1 MANLMHKIRAYLYE
15 NYLTDDPNDYIARV
29 NSEKTIGIDEICQSA
44 VARGGAD
51 ISAKSMR
58 HAVGLFLDEMDYQVF
73 DGYAVNVGGYFTAV
87 AAIQGVFKSPKEK
100 FNREK
105 HRIYIQYIQGE
116 ITRRGLAEVVV
127 EIMGVAMSGS
137 FIAQVIDIRS
147 GSVNELLTPG
157 RNLRIFGNKIK
168 VAGDDYI
175 LGVYFVNTISKARTR
190 VDEMDIVINNPS
202 EVLVVI
208 PDLPAGSYQLEIMTK
223 FTTGKI
229 LKNTNTIVFDKPLV
243 VE

>member
-1 MANLMHKIRAYLYE
+1 MANLKHKIRAYLYE

-51 ISAKSMR
+51 ISAKAMK
-58 HAVGLFLDEMDYQVF
+58 HAVGLFLDEMDYRVL

-87 AAIQGVFKSPKEK
+87 ASIQGVFNSPKEK

-105 HRIYIQYIQGE
+105 HRIYIQFLQGE

-127 EIMGVAMSGS
+127 EIMGVAMSGGY
-137 FIAQVIDIRS
+137 IAQVIDIRS

-157 RNLRIFGNKIK
+157 RNLRILGNKIK
-168 VAGDDYI
+168 VAGDDYV
-175 LGVYFVNTISKARTR
+175 LGVYFVNMSDNSRTR
-190 VDEMDIVINNPS
+190 VDEMDIVTNNPS
-202 EVLVVI
+202 EVLIII
-208 PDLPAGSYQLEIMTK
+208 PDLPAGNYQLEIMTK
-223 FTTGKI
+223 FAPNKP
-229 LKNTNTIVFDKPLV
+229 LNTANTIVFDKILV